1 MFFYDRT
8 EAGKQLAH
16 ALSHYKRQ
24 PETIVLALPR
34 GGVPVASEIAHAL
47 QLPLDIVMVR
57 KLGVPGQEEL
67 AMGAIANGHVRV
79 MNEEIIQQLKIPEA
93 SIAKVIAEEH
103 AELNRRSKAYRQGEL
118 APDLKGRTI
127 ILVDDGCATGSNMKA
142 AVQAVRH
149 QLPAHIVIAV
159 PVASESAYH
168 MLCDL
173 TDEVVCLSVP
183 DPFYGVGRFY
193 SDFAQISDEHVK
205 TLLTTARAEINQR
218 GFHMY
223 QNAQRDLIATLS
235 QEAIALRGDP
245 HDYDALIDKVKD
257 ARFVLMGESTHGTE
271 EFYRIRAEL
280 TKRLIQDHGFAAVAV
295 EGDWPDCYRVNRY
308 VRGEQKIRSANSALR
323 EFLRFPNWMWRND
336 IAVDFVDWLRD
347 YNQAH
352 SRPQDKIGF
361 YGLDLYCLYDSIQAI
376 IAYLDQNDL
385 EAAQRAR
392 QFYACFDHGHRLALD
407 PQKYGYA
414 TTMGVTPAC
423 EKQAIEML
431 VELRR
436 KSSDYMQRNGFAAG
450 EDYFCADRN
459 AQTVL
464 DAEHYYREIFKSRV
478 SSWNLRD
485 KHMVETLYAVQ
496 EHLSNWR
503 DARAKIIVW
512 AHNSHIGDA
521 RATEMG
527 ETGEWNIGSL
537 LREAH
542 GSDAALIG
550 FSTYQGSVTAAS
562 VWEGEAERKL
572 VLPAIKES
580 YEHLFHQTGMG
591 DFLLLLK
598 DNPKLAPYLTLSRLQ
613 RAIGVLYL
621 PQSERM
627 SHYYFSKLTDQFDAI
642 IHIDHSHALKPL
654 ETTGLWHETEMLETY
669 PTGL

>member
-8 EAGKQLAH
+8 KAGKQLAQ
-16 ALSHYKRQ
+16 ALSHYKHQ
-24 PETIVLALPR
+24 LDTIVLALPR
-34 GGVPVASEIAHAL
+34 GGVPVAYEIAHTL
-47 QLPLDIVMVR
+47 KLPLDIMMVR

-67 AMGAIANGHVRV
+67 AMGAIANGHVQV
-79 MNEEIIQQLKIPEA
+79 INEDLIKQLKIPPA
-93 SIAKVIAEEH
+93 AIAKVIAEEH
-103 AELNRRSKAYRQGEL
+103 AELACRSKAYRQGEL
-118 APDLKGRTI
+118 APELCGLTV
-127 ILVDDGCATGSNMKA
+127 ILVDDGCATSSNMKA
-142 AVQAVRH
+142 AVEAVRL
-149 QLPAHIVIAV
+149 QMPVHIVIAV
-159 PVASESAYH
+159 PIASESAYQ
-168 MLCDL
+168 MLCAL
-173 TDEVVCLSVP
+173 TDEVICLSVP
-183 DPFYGVGRFY
+183 DPFYSVGRFY
-193 SDFAQISDEHVK
+193 SDFAQISDDDVK
-205 TLLTTARAEINQR
+205 SLLTKARAELNQR
-218 GFHMY
+218 GFLMY
-223 QNAQRDLIATLS
+223 QAAQRDLIATLS
-235 QEAIALRGDP
+235 ESAIPLKGQP
-245 HDYDALIDKVKD
+245 QDYDALINKVKD
-257 ARFVLMGESTHGTE
+257 ARFVLIGESTHGTE

-280 TKRLIQDHGFAAVAV
+280 SKRLIKDHGFAAVAV

-308 VRGEQKIRSANSALR
+308 VRGDEKIRSANSALR

-336 IAVDFVDWLRD
+336 IIVDFVDWLKD
-347 YNQAH
+347 HNKTHA
-352 SRPQDKIGF
+352 RPQDKIGF
-361 YGLDLYCLYDSIQAI
+361 YGLDLYSLYDSIQAV
-376 IAYLDQNDL
+376 IAYLDENDP

-392 QFYACFDHGHRLALD
+392 HFYACFDHGHRMALD

-414 TTMGVTPAC
+414 TMMGVSTAC

-436 KSSDYMQRNGFAAG
+436 KSSHYMQRDGFAAG

-464 DAEHYYREIFKSRV
+464 DAEHYYRELFKSRV

-496 EHLSNWR
+496 EHMSNWR

-527 ETGEWNIGSL
+527 QTGEWNIGSL
-537 LREAH
+537 VREAH
-542 GSDAALIG
+542 GFDAALIG

-562 VWEGEAERKL
+562 AWDGEAERKL

-580 YEHLFHQTGMG
+580 YEHMFHQTGIG
-591 DFLLLLK
+591 DFLLLLQ
-598 DNPKLAPYLTLSRLQ
+598 DNHKLAPYLYLSRLQ

-627 SHYYFSKLTDQFDAI
+627 SHYYFSKLPEQFDAI
-642 IHIDHSHALKPL
+642 IHIDHSHAVKPL
-654 ETTGLWHETEMLETY
+654 ETTGLWHETELVETY